1 MFDRKRPGGFSVAF
15 SILPPRVYVAESIP
29 TESRRG
35 VRVGESGSEKPGSED
50 SRGVLPGGTWPLK
63 VGCYL
68 YIQSVTKMSFSRVFL
83 RALARRFKF

>member
-1 MFDRKRPGGFSVAF
+1 M
-15 SILPPRVYVAESIP
+15 PRNLRLRIP
-29 TESRRG
+29 VRG
-35 VRVGESGSEKPGSED
+35 SDGESGSEEFGSED

-68 YIQSVTKMSFSRVFL
+68 YIQPVTKLSFSRVFL

>member
-15 SILPPRVYVAESIP
+15 SMPRNLRLRIP
-29 TESRRG
+29 VRG
-35 VRVGESGSEKPGSED
+35 SGGESGSED
-50 SRGVLPGGTWPLK
+50 SRGVMPGGTWPLK

-68 YIQSVTKMSFSRVFL
+68 YIQPVTKLSFSRVFL